1 MTTKTTYVA
10 TAPDGSEY
18 TRTTATKTY
27 EWAVLAYS
35 NGTWGVVSFN
45 GRAFIS
51 QNPVESVCSRDRVR
65 KSVLSLDMSS
75 LLEGSVPEA

>member
-45 GRAFIS
+45 GRADLAFKEAHTWAGRFDQIVV
-51 QNPVESVCSRDRVR
+51 VEAH
-65 KSVLSLDMSS
+65 KS
-75 LLEGSVPEA
+75 